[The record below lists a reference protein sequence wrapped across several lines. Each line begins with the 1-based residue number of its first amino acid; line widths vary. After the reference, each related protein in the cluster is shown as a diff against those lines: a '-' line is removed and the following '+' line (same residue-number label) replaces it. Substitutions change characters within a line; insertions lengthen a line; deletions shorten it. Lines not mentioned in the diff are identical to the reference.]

1 MILDPTDFL
10 IYDLRLSDFY
20 LSTNAFLNRKSQFI
34 NYKLIDSFIF
44 NFQLSINIWYKDNQ
58 SYDCCC
64 DSTYQYSAC
73 CNVFYLTG
81 YRMPFR
87 RY

>member
-1 MILDPTDFL
+1 MILYPTDFL

-44 NFQLSINIWYKDNQ
+44 NFQLSIFNYHVGSNLGKYPAGEGRIP
-58 SYDCCC
+58 
-64 DSTYQYSAC
+64 A
-73 CNVFYLTG
+73 G
-81 YRMPFR
+81 A
-87 RY
+87 

>member
-20 LSTNAFLNRKSQFI
+20 LSTNALLNHKSQFI

-44 NFQLSINIWYKDNQ
+44 NFQLSIFN
-58 SYDCCC
+58 
-64 DSTYQYSAC
+64 
-73 CNVFYLTG
+73 
-81 YRMPFR
+81 
-87 RY
+87 

>member
-44 NFQLSINIWYKDNQ
+44 NFQLSIFNSFDVINRNSQ
-58 SYDCCC
+58 ALLHG
-64 DSTYQYSAC
+64 YS
-73 CNVFYLTG
+73 
-81 YRMPFR
+81 
-87 RY
+87 

>member
-44 NFQLSINIWYKDNQ
+44 NFQLSIIQLSYPLFLKIRIGQQYEKQQ
-58 SYDCCC
+58 SYR
-64 DSTYQYSAC
+64 SQNT
-73 CNVFYLTG
+73 
-81 YRMPFR
+81 P
-87 RY
+87 